1 MTGVIQSL
9 IDAVALGA
17 LYALVAVGIAL
28 VFGVLRLVNFAH
40 SELITAGGLVLA
52 ITSDWPLPV
61 SIALCLLAPVALAL
75 LTERV
80 AFRPL
85 RGASPATM
93 LVTTF
98 AVAFALQAVW
108 LTAFGPE
115 GQSADVLG
123 PLNRTV
129 FDGDIAIRWVTLIE
143 LVGGGLILGA
153 LVLLLTRT
161 DIGLQMRAAAA
172 DAHAARLLGVRANR
186 VIAVAF
192 ALAGLLA
199 GVVALL
205 LTVQQPLVGPTF
217 GLQITILA
225 LVGVVVGGMDR
236 LVSATAKPPAVGF
249 ATSILGSVLSADNRV
264 FLPSF
269 VFLLVIIVLL
279 VRPAGLFAPLRA
291 TNVERV

>member
-1 MTGVIQSL
+1 MSVLQSI

-40 SELITAGGLVLA
+40 SELITIGAYVLA
-52 ITSDWPLPV
+52 LTSGWPKPV
-61 SIALCLLAPVALAL
+61 SIALCLMASVALAL

-85 RGASPATM
+85 RSATPATM

-98 AVAFALQAVW
+98 AVSFALQAIW
-108 LTAFGPE
+108 LVIWGPE
-115 GQSADVLG
+115 GKSADVLG
-123 PLNRTV
+123 DLNRTV
-129 FDGDIAIRWVTLIE
+129 VNGQVVVRWVTLVE
-143 LVGGGLILGA
+143 LAGGALLLAG

-161 DIGLQMRAAAA
+161 EIGLQMRAAAT
-172 DAHAARLLGVRANR
+172 DARAARLLGVRADR
-186 VIAVAF
+186 VIAFAF
-192 ALAGLLA
+192 ALAGLSA

-205 LTVQQPLVGPTF
+205 LTVQQPLVTPTF

-236 LVSATAKPPAVGF
+236 LVSATIGGFAVGF
-249 ATSILGSVLSADNRV
+249 ATSVLGDLLPSDDRV
-264 FLPSF
+264 FLPAF
-269 VFLLVIIVLL
+269 VFLLVIVVLL
-279 VRPAGLFAPLRA
+279 VRPVGLFAPLRTTSA
-291 TNVERV
+291 ERV

>member
-1 MTGVIQSL
+1 MSVVQSI

-17 LYALVAVGIAL
+17 LYALVAVGLAL

-40 SELITAGGLVLA
+40 SELITIGAYVLA
-52 ITSDWPLPV
+52 LTAGWPKPV
-61 SIALCLLAPVALAL
+61 SIVLCLAASVALAL
-75 LTERV
+75 VTERI

-85 RGASPATM
+85 RGATPATM

-98 AVAFALQAVW
+98 AVSFALQATWLAVW
-108 LTAFGPE
+108 GPE
-115 GQSADVLG
+115 GKSADVLG
-123 PLNRTV
+123 DLNRTV
-129 FDGDIAIRWVTLIE
+129 VNGDVVVRWVTLVE
-143 LVGGGLILGA
+143 LAAGGLLLGG

-161 DIGLQMRAAAA
+161 EIGLQMRAAAT
-172 DAHAARLLGVRANR
+172 DPRAARLLGVRADR

-192 ALAGLLA
+192 ALAGLSA

-205 LTVQQPLVGPTF
+205 LTVQQPLVTPTF

-236 LVSATAKPPAVGF
+236 LGSATIGGFAVGF
-249 ATSILGSVLSADNRV
+249 ATSVLGDLLPSNDRV

-279 VRPAGLFAPLRA
+279 VRPAGLFAPFRTTSA
-291 TNVERV
+291 ERV

>member
-1 MTGVIQSL
+1 MSVLQSI

-40 SELITAGGLVLA
+40 SELITIGAYMLA
-52 ITSDWPLPV
+52 ITSSWPRPV
-61 SIALCLLAPVALAL
+61 SIVLCLAASVALAL
-75 LTERV
+75 LTERI

-85 RGASPATM
+85 RGAAPATM

-98 AVAFALQAVW
+98 AVSFALQAVW
-108 LTAFGPE
+108 LTLWGPE
-115 GQSADVLG
+115 GKSADVLG
-123 PLNRTV
+123 SLNRTAIS
-129 FDGDIAIRWVTLIE
+129 GDVVVRWVTLVE
-143 LVGGGLILGA
+143 LAGGALMLGG

-161 DIGLQMRAAAA
+161 EIGLQMRAAAV
-172 DAHAARLLGVRANR
+172 DPRAARLLGVRADR

-192 ALAGLLA
+192 ALAGLSA
-199 GVVALL
+199 GIVALL
-205 LTVQQPLVGPTF
+205 LTVQQPLVTPTF

-236 LVSATAKPPAVGF
+236 LTSATIGGFFVGL
-249 ATSILGSVLSADNRV
+249 ATSILGDLLPSDDRV

-269 VFLLVIIVLL
+269 VFLLVIVVLL
-279 VRPAGLFAPLRA
+279 VRPAGLFSPLRA
-291 TNVERV
+291 TTVERI